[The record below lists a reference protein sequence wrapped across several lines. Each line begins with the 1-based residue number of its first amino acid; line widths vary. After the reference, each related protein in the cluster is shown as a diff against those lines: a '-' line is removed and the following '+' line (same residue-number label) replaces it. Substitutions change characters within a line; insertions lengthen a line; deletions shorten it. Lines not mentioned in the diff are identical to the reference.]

1 MKIYLSGSI
10 SGGREK
16 LATYIQIKNILESLG
31 HSLTSPQTADPKVTA
46 AGEGDGENLTAR
58 QIFERDIRQI
68 LESDLMIADVT
79 IPSLG
84 VGYEIAYA
92 IEKNL
97 PILCLFDQDH
107 NSKRLSAMIG
117 GNTYP
122 KFKVAQYTVDTLSAI
137 ITDYLNTCS
146 KGKIV

>member
-46 AGEGDGENLTAR
+46 AGEGDGKNLTAQ

-68 LESDLMIADVT
+68 LESDLMIAEVT
-79 IPSLG
+79 VPSLG

-92 IEKNL
+92 IERQL
-97 PILCLFDQDH
+97 PIICLFDQQH
-107 NSKRLSAMIG
+107 NSKRLSAMIA

-122 KFKVAQYTVDTLSAI
+122 RLKIAPYTVDTLSAI
-137 ITDYLNTCS
+137 IMDYLNS
-146 KGKIV
+146 VSGR